1 MTELGPYAL
10 ALAAAALAWGAF
22 VALIRGWEQP
32 GFRVSCRRAGYAA
45 AALLMLA
52 VAGLAW
58 AAWTSDVRYGFL
70 VPFTHA
76 SDSIPHRLASL
87 LARGPRF
94 LLFLTAFAGFG
105 AFAGRVD
112 GPGPS
117 TRRHWAL
124 LHVLVLVG
132 LLATWSAAS
141 PWRGASEANLM
152 VAPESLEPGA
162 VLAGYLRLV
171 AAALFG
177 VVFLLVW
184 SGPAQI
190 RGEGVALRRPY
201 VWGAWGWLAL
211 SGSIL
216 SDYAAVEARA
226 PTFLALGQ
234 VAWAPAVAWLLGLG
248 FLHAAGL
255 GRRRPQGSLTAIT
268 LGVTLFPL
276 ALPLLADG
284 GGPWPWIAGAVGAM
298 AFALGA
304 AFRAESGVTPR
315 RWTSAWSRDA
325 VATLAALVLAG
336 AGALA
341 LGALFAGG
349 SLPPALWGALAGV
362 GALAA
367 GLSFVFPAVQGSP
380 QRVALRLG
388 PFLLVGFAV
397 AVVASFTS
405 GDLWFGV
412 GCAIT
417 AFNLTLA
424 GREILSARP
433 GRAGLWLGGAALA
446 HTGLAILFAGFA
458 AGRLGSQTSAAVQP
472 GGLIVA
478 EVPFVGRVQVRYLGL
493 SLYRSPLSDKWAAA
507 VEVQGPG
514 GDTELLRAEQWLV
527 PGRGEL
533 YHVPATSRSVQG
545 SVDVDLAEIISGRA
559 EHVRLQ
565 MTVRPLAGAFWL
577 GALLFVL
584 GVLCGMASA
593 RTRPEGSP

>member
-1 MTELGPYAL
+1 MTELGPYAV
-10 ALAAAALAWGAF
+10 ALAAGSLAWGGF
-22 VALIRGWEQP
+22 LALVRGWEQP
-32 GFRVSCRRAGYAA
+32 AFRVSCRRAGYAA
-45 AALLMLA
+45 AALLVLA

-70 VPFTHA
+70 VPFTHG
-76 SDSIPHRLASL
+76 SDSIAHRLAAL
-87 LARGPRF
+87 LAPGPRF
-94 LLFLTAFAGFG
+94 LLFVTAFTALG
-105 AFAGRVD
+105 AFSGRVE
-112 GPGPS
+112 GPGGS
-117 TRRHWAL
+117 TRRHWSL
-124 LHVLVLVG
+124 LHALALVG
-132 LLATWSAAS
+132 LLATWGVAS
-141 PWRGASEANLM
+141 PWRGASEVNLI
-152 VAPESLEPGA
+152 VGPESLEPGA
-162 VLAGYLRLV
+162 ILAGYLRIV
-171 AAALFG
+171 AAALFA

-184 SGPAQI
+184 SGPAELRTQGI
-190 RGEGVALRRPY
+190 ALRRPY

-216 SDYAAVEARA
+216 SDYAAVESRA
-226 PTFLALGQ
+226 PTVVALGQ

-255 GRRRPQGSLTAIT
+255 GRRRPQGSLTSIT

-284 GGPWPWIAGAVGAM
+284 GGPWPWIAGAMGAM
-298 AFALGA
+298 AFALAA
-304 AFRAESGVTPR
+304 AFRAEGGVAPR

-325 VATLAALVLAG
+325 VAHLAAFALAG

-349 SLPPALWGALAGV
+349 SLPPALWGALAGA

-367 GLSFVFPAVQGSP
+367 GLGFVFPAVQGQP
-380 QRVALRLG
+380 QRAALRLW
-388 PFLLVGFAV
+388 PFLLLGFAV
-397 AVVASFTS
+397 AVVASFAS

-412 GCAIT
+412 ACAIT

-472 GGLIVA
+472 GGLVVA

-493 SLYRSPLSDKWAAA
+493 SLYRSPVSDKWAAA
-507 VEVQGPG
+507 VEVHGPG
-514 GDTELLRAEQWLV
+514 GDVELLRAEQWLV
-527 PGRGEL
+527 PGRGEF
-533 YHVPATSRSVQG
+533 YHVPATTRSVQG
-545 SVDVDLAEIISGRA
+545 SVDVDLAEILSGPA

-584 GVLCGMASA
+584 GALCGIASA

>member
-1 MTELGPYAL
+1 VTELGPYAV
-10 ALAAAALAWGAF
+10 AVAAASLAWGGF
-22 VALIRGWEQP
+22 VALVRGWEQP

-45 AALLMLA
+45 AALLALA

-58 AAWTSDVRYGFL
+58 AAWTSDVRYGFV
-70 VPFTHA
+70 VPFTHGSGSVA
-76 SDSIPHRLASL
+76 HRLASL
-87 LARGPRF
+87 LAPGPRF
-94 LLFLTAFAGFG
+94 LLFVTAFAAFG
-105 AFAGRVD
+105 AFTGRIE
-112 GPGPS
+112 GPGDS

-132 LLATWSAAS
+132 LLATWAAAS
-141 PWRGASEANLM
+141 PWRGASETNLI
-152 VAPESLEPGA
+152 VGPESLEPFA
-162 VLAGYLRLV
+162 ILAGYLRLV
-171 AAALFG
+171 ATALFG
-177 VVFLLVW
+177 VLFLLLW
-184 SGPAQI
+184 SG
-190 RGEGVALRRPY
+190 
-201 VWGAWGWLAL
+201 
-211 SGSIL
+211 
-216 SDYAAVEARA
+216 
-226 PTFLALGQ
+226 
-234 VAWAPAVAWLLGLG
+234 LLGLG
-248 FLHAAGL
+248 FLHSAGL
-255 GRRRPQGSLTAIT
+255 GRRRPQGNLTAIT
-268 LGVTLFPL
+268 LGVTLFPM

-284 GGPWPWIAGAVGAM
+284 GGSWPWIAGAVGAL

-304 AFRAESGVTPR
+304 AFRAERGVAPR
-315 RWTSAWSRDA
+315 RWTSVWSRDA
-325 VATLAALVLAG
+325 VTTLAALVLAG

-349 SLPPALWGALAGV
+349 SLPAALWGALAGV

-367 GLSFVFPAVQGSP
+367 GVSFVFPAVQGSP
-380 QRVALRLG
+380 QRVALRLW
-388 PFLLVGFAV
+388 PFLLLGFAV

-405 GDLWFGV
+405 GDVWFGV

-417 AFNLTLA
+417 AFTLTLA

-472 GGLIVA
+472 GGLVVA

-507 VEVQGPG
+507 VEVQGPA

-527 PGRGEL
+527 PGLGEL
-533 YHVPATSRSVQG
+533 YHVPATTRSLQG

-584 GVLCGMASA
+584 GTLFGIASA